1 MSCSWLEK
9 LTSLFQSVSGDMPP
23 LTENNKFSNSDA
35 ILPEKFVIP
44 VSEVEKSLS
53 KVKPN
58 KAAGPDRIEAC
69 MLRDL
74 APILA
79 PPITA
84 IYNSSLRE
92 GYIPPIW
99 KSANV
104 CPLPKKNPPKLIE
117 KDIGP
122 ISLTPILAKEL
133 ERLII
138 RWLRKE
144 TDHHLDLKQ
153 YGKRQNVSTT
163 HMLVELIHNWS
174 QAVDHGNHVRI
185 VYLDYTKAFDKINH
199 HILLRKYQQL
209 DIHPLLLK

>member
-1 MSCSWLEK
+1 MALSCSWLKK
-9 LTSLFQSVSGDMPP
+9 LTSFFQSVSGDMPP

-35 ILPEKFVIP
+35 ILPDKFVIP
-44 VSEVEKSLS
+44 VS

-58 KAAGPDRIEAC
+58 KAAGPDRIEAW

-79 PPITA
+79 SPITA

-92 GYIPPIW
+92 GYIPPLW

-117 KDIGP
+117 KDIRP

-133 ERLII
+133 ERFVI
-138 RWLRKE
+138 RWL
-144 TDHHLDLKQ
+144 
-153 YGKRQNVSTT
+153 
-163 HMLVELIHNWS
+163 
-174 QAVDHGNHVRI
+174 
-185 VYLDYTKAFDKINH
+185 
-199 HILLRKYQQL
+199 
-209 DIHPLLLK
+209 